1 MAVDVV
7 IVNNYNDDVVISFCS
22 CNIASFS
29 IRIIAIV
36 SKIVNNIDT
45 TTIPTIKTSAPFL

>member
-7 IVNNYNDDVVISFCS
+7 IVNNYNDDVITFCS

-36 SKIVNNIDT
+36 SQIVNNIDT
-45 TTIPTIKTSAPFL
+45 TTIATIKTSAPFL

>member
-7 IVNNYNDDVVISFCS
+7 IVNNCNDDVVITFFLAIS
-22 CNIASFS
+22 CHLVFALLLFF
-29 IRIIAIV
+29 

-45 TTIPTIKTSAPFL
+45 TTIATIKTSAPFL

>member
-1 MAVDVV
+1 MAVDV
-7 IVNNYNDDVVISFCS
+7 IVNNYNGNVVITFCS
-22 CNIASFS
+22 CNIVSFG

-45 TTIPTIKTSAPFL
+45 TTIATIKTSAPFL